1 MHDKK
6 DFIRQYLPKTVEDI
20 HIAQI
25 DLDVTG
31 LTLCDILRNINT
43 TFPMN
48 GRNRAEI
55 IQGTKVVMVIT
66 KSTLIE
72 PFSGII
78 LLVGHDIDIRV
89 RSKNYLIIAVDEEEI
104 RDEKNLSDLNIEIMV
119 YIAEAMKG
127 IVPNFLEFSNRC
139 LYYDYEEKGDD

>member
-6 DFIRQYLPKTVEDI
+6 DFIRQYLPKSIEDI
-20 HIAQI
+20 HIVQI
-25 DLDVTG
+25 DLDITG

-55 IQGTKVVMVIT
+55 IQGTKAVMVVA
-66 KSTLIE
+66 KSELIE
-72 PFSGII
+72 PFTGII
-78 LLVGHDIDIRV
+78 LLVGHDIDIKV
-89 RSKNYLIIAVDEEEI
+89 RSKNYLIIAVDETEI
-104 RDEKNLSDLNIEIMV
+104 RSEENLSDLNVDIMV
-119 YIAEAMKG
+119 YIAEAMKD

-139 LYYDYEEKGDD
+139 LYYDYEEKGE

>member
-6 DFIRQYLPKTVEDI
+6 DFIRQYLPKSIEDI
-20 HIAQI
+20 HIVQI
-25 DLDVTG
+25 DLDITG

-55 IQGTKVVMVIT
+55 IQGTKAVMVVA
-66 KSTLIE
+66 KSELIE
-72 PFSGII
+72 PFAGII
-78 LLVGHDIDIRV
+78 LLVGHDIDIKV
-89 RSKNYLIIAVDEEEI
+89 RSKNYLIIAVDETEI
-104 RDEKNLSDLNIEIMV
+104 RSEENLSDLNVDIMV
-119 YIAEAMKG
+119 YIAEAMKD

-139 LYYDYEEKGDD
+139 LYYDYEEKGE

>member
-6 DFIRQYLPKTVEDI
+6 DFIRQYLPKTIEDI
-20 HIAQI
+20 HIVQI
-25 DLDVTG
+25 DLDITG

-55 IQGTKVVMVIT
+55 IQGTKAVMVVA
-66 KSTLIE
+66 KSELIE
-72 PFSGII
+72 PFAGII
-78 LLVGHDIDIRV
+78 LLVGHDIDIKV
-89 RSKNYLIIAVDEEEI
+89 RSKNYLIIAVDETEI
-104 RDEKNLSDLNIEIMV
+104 RSEENLSDLNVDIMV
-119 YIAEAMKG
+119 YIAEAMKD

-139 LYYDYEEKGDD
+139 LYYDYEEKGE